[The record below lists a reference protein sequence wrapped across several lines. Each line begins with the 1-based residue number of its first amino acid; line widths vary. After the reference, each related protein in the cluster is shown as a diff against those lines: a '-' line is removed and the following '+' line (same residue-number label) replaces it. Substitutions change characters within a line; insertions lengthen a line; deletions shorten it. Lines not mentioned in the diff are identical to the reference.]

1 MLIYIPEGSHYQ
13 VLATLDMVSGSD
25 VQPKEYSA
33 EFLKE
38 NAATVLNGTKEIP
51 VLEFL
56 GGRKSISLIP
66 MIRK

>member
-13 VLATLDMVSGSD
+13 VLATIDMVSGSD

-38 NAATVLNGTKEIP
+38 KAVTVLNGTKEIP
-51 VLEFL
+51 VAEFL
-56 GGRKSISLIP
+56 AGRKSISLIP